1 MSQETETNQE
11 DLLRAKEKGQ
21 CESDEQYIQNY
32 YTKQARRRKRHR
44 QNEKEHLWQ
53 AEERLA
59 MTQEDFDIGST
70 LFRKPRY
77 VGAAAGAAAQTNDPF
92 RQAVSK
98 AKQQPAHQL
107 SSSVKSLAA
116 RLDNK
121 KRKVQEKW
129 DDMWQPWSYKHGSCN
144 GASSSKNDSMN
155 GPWLDYNAGVDDDQS
170 WGDKWRAQGT
180 EQAEEPHTGATFS
193 APKSLHSATD
203 GWQVLPK
210 PWFPATEHEA
220 PADFAPL
227 PFVERRYP
235 KSRTFGYNRVPP
247 RLTPKTHP
255 DRWVSVKPPFGIQLI
270 QSYFEWKQSNF
281 KP

>member
-11 DLLRAKEKGQ
+11 DLLRAKEKSQ

-170 WGDKWRAQGT
+170 WGDKWRAQEQSKLKNPILEQPFLLPNHCIVLLMVGKFYQSRVFLQQNMKHQQISHHCHLWSVDTRNPELLGT
-180 EQAEEPHTGATFS
+180 TEYPHG
-193 APKSLHSATD
+193 SLQRPIQID
-203 GWQVLPK
+203 GCL
-210 PWFPATEHEA
+210 
-220 PADFAPL
+220 
-227 PFVERRYP
+227 
-235 KSRTFGYNRVPP
+235 
-247 RLTPKTHP
+247 
-255 DRWVSVKPPFGIQLI
+255 
-270 QSYFEWKQSNF
+270 
-281 KP
+281 

>member
-1 MSQETETNQE
+1 MSQGTETNQE
-11 DLLRAKEKGQ
+11 DLLRAKEKSQ

-32 YTKQARRRKRHR
+32 YTKQARRRKRYR

-144 GASSSKNDSMN
+144 GASFSHVFACHLSFSHCFIFHT
-155 GPWLDYNAGVDDDQS
+155 S
-170 WGDKWRAQGT
+170 WK
-180 EQAEEPHTGATFS
+180 H
-193 APKSLHSATD
+193 LH
-203 GWQVLPK
+203 
-210 PWFPATEHEA
+210 
-220 PADFAPL
+220 
-227 PFVERRYP
+227 
-235 KSRTFGYNRVPP
+235 
-247 RLTPKTHP
+247 
-255 DRWVSVKPPFGIQLI
+255 
-270 QSYFEWKQSNF
+270 
-281 KP
+281 

>member
-11 DLLRAKEKGQ
+11 DLLRAKEKSQ
-21 CESDEQYIQNY
+21 RESDEQYIQNY

-59 MTQEDFDIGST
+59 MTQEDCDIGST

-77 VGAAAGAAAQTNDPF
+77 IGAAAGAAAQTNDPF

-116 RLDNK
+116 RLDNN

-144 GASSSKNDSMN
+144 GASFSHVF
-155 GPWLDYNAGVDDDQS
+155 AGHLSFSHCFIFHTS
-170 WGDKWRAQGT
+170 WK
-180 EQAEEPHTGATFS
+180 H
-193 APKSLHSATD
+193 LH
-203 GWQVLPK
+203 
-210 PWFPATEHEA
+210 
-220 PADFAPL
+220 
-227 PFVERRYP
+227 
-235 KSRTFGYNRVPP
+235 
-247 RLTPKTHP
+247 
-255 DRWVSVKPPFGIQLI
+255 
-270 QSYFEWKQSNF
+270 
-281 KP
+281 